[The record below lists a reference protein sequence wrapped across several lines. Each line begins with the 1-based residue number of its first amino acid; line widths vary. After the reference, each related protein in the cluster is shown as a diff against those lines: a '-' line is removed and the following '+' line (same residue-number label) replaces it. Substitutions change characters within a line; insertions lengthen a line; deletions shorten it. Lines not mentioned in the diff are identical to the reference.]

1 MKFSKEV
8 LNIDTTSE
16 IHRISNSI
24 KYQVFSQL
32 KRKGAVIG
40 ISGGIDSSV
49 CAALCVK
56 ALGNENV
63 FGVLMPE
70 KDSSTDSIELGKL
83 VANHLNLKYEINDI
97 TNLLDAS
104 GCYTNQI
111 EAIREIIPEYGED
124 WKCKV
129 VIPSILDRDRLNIF
143 QLTVQSPDGNMQTK
157 RFTATSYL
165 KFIAATNWKQR
176 IRKSIE
182 YYHADRLYYAVCGT
196 PNRLEYDQG
205 FFVKNGD
212 GSADFKPIAHL
223 YKSQVYMLAKALELP
238 EEIVKRPPTTDTF
251 SLSQTQEEFFFSVSY
266 EILDLC
272 LYAFNQNIN
281 PKEVA
286 QVVNL
291 TEDQVTRI
299 YKDISS
305 KRNATKYLH
314 MRPLLVEEI
323 FTNEDKF

>member
-1 MKFSKEV
+1 MKFSKDV
-8 LNIDTTSE
+8 LNLDTAAE
-16 IHRISNSI
+16 ISNITKAI
-24 KYQVFSQL
+24 KEQVFTIL
-32 KRKGAVIG
+32 KRRGAVIG

-49 CAALCVK
+49 CAALCVR

-63 FGVLMPE
+63 FGILMPE
-70 KDSSTDSIELGKL
+70 KDSSKESIELGKL
-83 VANHLNLKYEINDI
+83 IADNLNIKYEINDI
-97 TNLLDAS
+97 TNLLIAS
-104 GCYTNQI
+104 GCYKNQV
-111 EAIREIIPEYGED
+111 EAIKEIIPEYDEN

-129 VIPSILDRDRLNIF
+129 TLPSLLDKDRLNIAHI
-143 QLTVQSPDGNMQTK
+143 TVQSPDGKTLT
-157 RFTATSYL
+157 RRLTASSYFKL
-165 KFIAATNWKQR
+165 IAATNWKQR

-182 YYHADRLYYAVCGT
+182 YYHADRLLYAVCGT

-223 YKSQVYMLAKALELP
+223 YKSQVYMLARALNLP
-238 EEIVKRPPTTDTF
+238 DEIVSRQPTTDTF

-272 LYAFNQNIN
+272 LYAYNKNID

-286 QVVNL
+286 PVINL
-291 TEDQVTRI
+291 SEDQVFRI

-305 KRNATKYLH
+305 KRNATRYLH
-314 MRPLLVEEI
+314 MKPLLVEEI
-323 FTNEDKF
+323 FNNRDHL